1 MAGVTKTEKRIMK
14 SSLTFQVVGLY
25 WCVLILIFVINGLL
39 VYRFSIR
46 QKIMYYQ
53 QTAEYSA
60 ADLAEIIEELMP
72 IDWALN
78 YWNEHPDAP
87 TRAES
92 TDIDVYKDVYDQM
105 EEKYGFEWDVFLTSS
120 DIQSMSPEEQEALS
134 KYYYEDIR
142 QFSSYIKEE
151 AKVVMKGPIIAG
163 GRKGEPLRVFFNGLE
178 GRTIEPGEVL
188 NIPKDQLQKIWDDQ
202 EVPTLQVTVRQGGRE
217 KTVNGE
223 CCRIITGNPDLIGLV
238 IVGVDEDYLK
248 KQSTGAI
255 LHMIGIDLVISALL
269 GFVLMQILYFL
280 ILRPVNRIQRG
291 LHVYVENGDTDEVVK
306 TMSMIRPGNEVGS
319 LAGDIGNM
327 VQALESHVRA
337 RQQLEDEQEKL
348 AAELANAASI
358 QAAMLPK
365 VFPDRSRDP
374 RLELYASMAP
384 AKEVGGDLYDFFPV
398 DQDHLALV
406 IADVSG
412 KGIPAA
418 LFMMEA
424 KTLVREITA
433 PGIPVEKILERVNHR
448 LCAFNEEQ
456 QFITTWMMIVNLT
469 TGKALEVNAGHTKP
483 ALCRC
488 RKNYELVK
496 NMHDLPL
503 GIRDNLSF
511 TVHEWQLEAGD
522 RIFVYTD
529 GINEAEN
536 DSGEQFGTDRMLA
549 ALNEKCEA
557 SQKETLAFVSDSVH
571 AFAGTAPQADD
582 MTMLGMTFYG
592 S

>member
-39 VYRFSIR
+39 VYRFSIN
-46 QKIMYYQ
+46 QKILYYR

-60 ADLAEIIEELMP
+60 ADLAEIMEELLP
-72 IDWALN
+72 INWILN

-87 TRAES
+87 SRAES

-105 EEKYGFEWDVFLTSS
+105 EEKYGFEWELSLTSS
-120 DIQSMSPEEQEALS
+120 DIQSMSPEVQEALS

-151 AKVVMKGPIIAG
+151 AMVVMKGPIIAG

-188 NIPKDQLQKIWDDQ
+188 NIPKDQLQKIWGDQ

-223 CCRIITGNPDLIGLV
+223 CCRIITGNSDLIGLV

-433 PGIPVEKILERVNHR
+433 PG
-448 LCAFNEEQ
+448 
-456 QFITTWMMIVNLT
+456 
-469 TGKALEVNAGHTKP
+469 ALEVNAGHTKP
-483 ALCRC
+483 AICRC

>member
-1 MAGVTKTEKRIMK
+1 MAAVAKTEKKIMK
-14 SSLTFQVVGLY
+14 SRLTFQVVGLY

-39 VYRFSIR
+39 VYRFSIN
-46 QKIMYYQ
+46 QKILYYR

-60 ADLAEIIEELMP
+60 ADLAEIMEELLP
-72 IDWALN
+72 INWILN

-87 TRAES
+87 SRAES
-92 TDIDVYKDVYDQM
+92 TDLDDYKDVYDQM
-105 EEKYGFEWDVFLTSS
+105 EEKYGFEWDVSLTAS
-120 DIQSMSPEEQEALS
+120 DIQSMSPEVQEALS

-163 GRKGEPLRVFFNGLE
+163 GRKGEPLRAYFSGLE
-178 GRTIEPGEVL
+178 EHAFAPGEVL
-188 NIPKDQLQKIWDDQ
+188 NIPKVQMQQIWSNM
-202 EVPTLQVTVRQGGRE
+202 ELPTIQIMAKSGRRE
-217 KTVNGE
+217 KTINGE
-223 CCRIITGNPDLIGLV
+223 CCRIITGDADLMGLV
-238 IVGVDEDYLK
+238 IVGVDEDILK
-248 KQSTGAI
+248 MQSTGAI

-269 GFVLMQILYFL
+269 GIVLMQILYFL
-280 ILRPVNRIQRG
+280 ILRPVSRIQKG
-291 LHVYVENGDTDEVVK
+291 LHVYVENGDTGEVVK
-306 TMSMIRPGNEVGS
+306 TMSQIRTRNEVGS

-327 VQALESHVRA
+327 VQVIETHVRA
-337 RQQLEDEQEKL
+337 RQQLEDEQEKM

-384 AKEVGGDLYDFFPV
+384 AREVGGDLYDFFPV
-398 DQDHLALV
+398 DQDTLALV

-424 KTLVREITA
+424 KTLVREITN
-433 PGIPVEKILERVNHR
+433 PGIPVDKILERVNHR

-469 TGKALEVNAGHTKP
+469 TGKAFEVNAGHTKP

-536 DSGEQFGTDRMLA
+536 ESGEQFGTDRMLA

-557 SQKETLAFVSDSVH
+557 SQNETLAFVSDSVR
-571 AFAGTAPQADD
+571 AFAGATPQADD

>member
-1 MAGVTKTEKRIMK
+1 M
-14 SSLTFQVVGLY
+14 
-25 WCVLILIFVINGLL
+25 VI
-39 VYRFSIR
+39 
-46 QKIMYYQ
+46 
-53 QTAEYSA
+53 
-60 ADLAEIIEELMP
+60 
-72 IDWALN
+72 
-78 YWNEHPDAP
+78 
-87 TRAES
+87 
-92 TDIDVYKDVYDQM
+92 
-105 EEKYGFEWDVFLTSS
+105 
-120 DIQSMSPEEQEALS
+120 
-134 KYYYEDIR
+134 
-142 QFSSYIKEE
+142 
-151 AKVVMKGPIIAG
+151 KGPIIAG
-163 GRKGEPLRVFFNGLE
+163 GRKGEPLRAYFSGLE
-178 GRTIEPGEVL
+178 EHAFAPGEVL
-188 NIPKDQLQKIWDDQ
+188 NIPKVQMQQIWNNM
-202 EVPTLQVTVRQGGRE
+202 ELPTIQIMAKSGRRE
-217 KTVNGE
+217 KTINGE
-223 CCRIITGNPDLIGLV
+223 CCRIITGDADLMGLV
-238 IVGVDEDYLK
+238 IVGVDEDILK
-248 KQSTGAI
+248 MQSTGAI

-269 GFVLMQILYFL
+269 GIVLMQILYFL
-280 ILRPVNRIQRG
+280 ILRPVSRIQKG
-291 LHVYVENGDTDEVVK
+291 LHVYVENGDTGEVVK
-306 TMSMIRPGNEVGS
+306 TMSQIRIRNEVGS

-327 VQALESHVRA
+327 VQVIETHVRA
-337 RQQLEDEQEKL
+337 RQQLEDEQEKM

-384 AKEVGGDLYDFFPV
+384 AREVGGDLYDFFPV
-398 DQDHLALV
+398 DQDTLALV

-424 KTLVREITA
+424 KTLVREITN
-433 PGIPVEKILERVNHR
+433 PGIPVDKILERVNHR

-469 TGKALEVNAGHTKP
+469 TGKAFEVNAGHTKP

-536 DSGEQFGTDRMLA
+536 ESGEQFGTDRMLA

-557 SQKETLAFVSDSVH
+557 SQNETLAFVSDSVR
-571 AFAGTAPQADD
+571 AFAGATPQADD